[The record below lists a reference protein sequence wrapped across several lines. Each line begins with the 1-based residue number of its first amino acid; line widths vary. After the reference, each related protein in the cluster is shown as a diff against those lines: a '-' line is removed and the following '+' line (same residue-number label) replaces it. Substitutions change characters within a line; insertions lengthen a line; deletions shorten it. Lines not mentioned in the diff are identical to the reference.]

1 MKRNSDAQYEDTGT
15 ERVNSPP
22 LPKEVINVNS
32 ISDLLGK
39 TVVDITQVLNDELI
53 FKTNCGR
60 AYKMYHYQDC
70 CECVEIEET

>member
-1 MKRNSDAQYEDTGT
+1 M
-15 ERVNSPP
+15 
-22 LPKEVINVNS
+22 NS

-70 CECVEIEET
+70 CECVEIKET

>member
-1 MKRNSDAQYEDTGT
+1 LKRNSDAQYEDTGT